1 LNLHLRSHW
10 QNRDGAQNSDCEPT
24 KVGIHKHASR
34 VDFVP
39 NSTAYPYYSFALT
52 FPQLTGMG
60 VMKTDKTT
68 WRIRAQLIVVAE
80 ICLVALRR

>member
-39 NSTAYPYYSFALT
+39 NSTAHPYHSFALT

-68 WRIRAQLIVVAE
+68 PYTTGSFVRDETEA
-80 ICLVALRR
+80 RRDRS